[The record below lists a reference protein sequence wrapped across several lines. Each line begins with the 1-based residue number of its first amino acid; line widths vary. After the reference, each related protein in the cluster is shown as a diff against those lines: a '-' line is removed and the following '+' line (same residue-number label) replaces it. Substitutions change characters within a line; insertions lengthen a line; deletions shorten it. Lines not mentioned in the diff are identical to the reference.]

1 MKKFILLIFT
11 LFLGSAIIF
20 AGGWDNIL
28 MGTRALSMATA
39 FVGVADDPS
48 AIFYNPAGLTSQNY
62 SLNLSLEGLYIM
74 PKHSYTFPSG
84 TTVYSKLKS
93 YYPQVFISLKK
104 DRWSFGF
111 GAFCP
116 YGGGGVDWSKK
127 DLGYPLKALL
137 GIYSFSPTVAYQFS
151 EKLSIGANI
160 NIYHGKMEVD
170 TEDPTYGSMNIN
182 ESGTSYTGGFGI
194 LYRPNKK
201 LGIGLTFRG
210 PAKMKIEGETKIMGF
225 LFDSESKFNLPYS
238 VELGVSY
245 HFKENFMISGDIDYS
260 HWSTLQKLEGKIKNV
275 MVAPGITM
283 DIDKSE
289 EINYNNIIKFKVGT
303 EYIFPKGIAIR
314 AGMAYDN
321 YARPDETL
329 NITDID
335 VDKIVLFGGIG
346 YRAGKIELNFAGVYA
361 LGKEREVST
370 TFMGFPVTQKFN
382 LDATIISLG
391 IRYSY

>member
-1 MKKFILLIFT
+1 MKKLIIFST
-11 LFLGSAIIF
+11 VLFLSSVIIW
-20 AGGWDNIL
+20 AGAWDNIL

-39 FVGVADDPS
+39 FAGVADDPS

-62 SLNLSLEGLYIM
+62 SLNLSLEGVYIM
-74 PKHSYTFPSG
+74 PTHSYTLPSG
-84 TTVYSKLKS
+84 TTVYSKFKN

-116 YGGGGVDWSKK
+116 YGGGGVDWSQK
-127 DLGYPLKALL
+127 DLGYPLKALM
-137 GIYSFSPTVAYQFS
+137 GVYSFTPTVAYRFS
-151 EKLSIGANI
+151 EKLSVGANI
-160 NIYHGKMEVD
+160 NIYYGKMEVD
-170 TEDPTYGSMNIN
+170 TVDPTYGSMSIN

-194 LYRPNKK
+194 LYHPNQK

-210 PAKMKIEGETKIMGF
+210 PAKMKLEGDTEFMGKGF
-225 LFDSESKFNLPYS
+225 NSESKFNLPYS

-245 HFKENFMISGDIDYS
+245 RIKENFMISGDIDYS
-260 HWSTLQKLEGKIKNV
+260 HWSSLQKLEGKIKDV
-275 MVAPGITM
+275 PVFPGITM

-289 EINYNNIIKFKVGT
+289 EINFKDIIKFKIGG
-303 EYIFPKGIAIR
+303 EYVFPKGVAIR
-314 AGMAYDN
+314 GGIAYDN
-321 YARPDETL
+321 FARPDETL
-329 NITDID
+329 NPMDID

-361 LGKEREVST
+361 LGKEREVPT
-370 TFMGFPVTQKFN
+370 TYMGYPLTQKFN